1 MDEQRRPSPARSPAG
16 APAAQIAKAAL
27 LRLAQAQLE
36 PTPENYARAYAVESG
51 TEAAPATL
59 NEGAQSLLSKLMTLG
74 VGGSQQRMDLQTCVR
89 EARWEDAIRQVE
101 QLQASEGPAAQAE
114 VLAQVLERLVRGLE
128 RGGRQW
134 TLARKKDGLQ
144 RVLENNRSDA
154 KRMLKRMQ
162 QLVSSWDSDVA
173 DANIS
178 TSEDDGNSGSPTQ
191 FMLEEDFPNSRSDSD
206 DSEPGSA
213 AEPLLNLAPM
223 PSPGQADSQAPLS
236 ANFTSVWPD
245 IETSLHGTVQ
255 HALHSREGYAADL
268 MAELNA
274 AQKELLQTGATPER
288 AAQMDALCQRAR
300 HMLDHRQHLFDE
312 LGQLCRELSA
322 SLVDLAEDDSWAR
335 GQCEAM
341 NNTLEQGLSGRGVR
355 SVTEMLGGTRERQ
368 RALRDE
374 RSRARDSLK
383 SLIHQMLAELGE
395 LGQHTDR
402 FQNSVGRYAE
412 VIEKADS
419 LESLAGV
426 VREMVEESRSVQSL
440 VRQTQ
445 ERLTLENQRAS
456 SMSQRVEEL
465 EGELRRL
472 SNEVQTDQLTQIANR
487 RGLLAAFAVE
497 QAKIEREAGPDG
509 AAEASAE
516 TAASNRIALA
526 LLDIDNFKRLNDSL
540 GHGAGDQALKSLA
553 ERVSKELRP
562 GDLVARYGGEEFVLM
577 LPATPLDE
585 AQAVLQRLQRA
596 LSSSLFLHEGKDV
609 FITFS
614 AGVTHY
620 RPGETLE
627 TALDRADVALY
638 EAKHTG
644 KNKACVAP

>member
-1 MDEQRRPSPARSPAG
+1 MDEQRRPSPSRSPAG

-51 TEAAPATL
+51 SEAAPTSL
-59 NEGAQSLLSKLMTLG
+59 PEGPQNLINKLTNLG
-74 VGGSQQRMDLQTCVR
+74 VGSSQTRMDLQGFVR
-89 EARWEDAIRQVE
+89 EGRWDDAVRQVE
-101 QLQASEGPAAQAE
+101 QLQQTEGPAAQAE
-114 VLAQVLERLVRGLE
+114 ALAQVLERLVRGLE

-178 TSEDDGNSGSPTQ
+178 TSDDDAGASSGSPTQ
-191 FMLEEDFPNSRSDSD
+191 FMMEEEEDFPDSRADLDS
-206 DSEPGSA
+206 S
-213 AEPLLNLAPM
+213 EPLLNLAPM
-223 PSPGQADSQAPLS
+223 PAATAPQDFATTAAASPPS
-236 ANFTSVWPD
+236 NWPQ
-245 IETSLHGTVQ
+245 IGTSLHGTVQ
-255 HALHSREGYAADL
+255 HALQSKEGYAAEL

-274 AQKELLQTGATPER
+274 AQKELLRAGASPER
-288 AAQMDALCQRAR
+288 AAQMEALCLRAR

-368 RALRDE
+368 RALREE

-402 FQNSVGRYAE
+402 FQNNVGRYAE

-426 VREMVEESRSVQSL
+426 VREMVEESRSVQTL

-445 ERLTLENQRAS
+445 ERLTLENERAS

-487 RGLLAAFAVE
+487 RGLLAAFAIE
-497 QAKIEREAGPDG
+497 QAKSEREAGEATGPEG
-509 AAEASAE
+509 TAELPSDK
-516 TAASNRIALA
+516 RIALA
-526 LLDIDNFKRLNDSL
+526 LLDIDNFKRLNDTL

-596 LSSSLFLHEGKDV
+596 LSTSLFLHEGKDV

-614 AGVTHY
+614 AGVTHF

-627 TALDRADVALY
+627 AALDRADVALY

-644 KNKACVAP
+644 KNRACIAP